1 MANLNPFVNKREKI
15 MCVFDVGLYECL
27 AAVYMS
33 VFDVVGLYECLDA
46 VYMSVF
52 DIVGLYECV

>member
-1 MANLNPFVNKREKI
+1 ML
-15 MCVFDVGLYECL
+15 L
-27 AAVYMS
+27 VYMS
-33 VFDVVGLYECLDA
+33 VSDVVGLYGCLDA